1 MNEGNMKMIKKLIA
15 ILILV
20 FALACFAGCGA
31 GPAGEEYPGLEKL
44 IELTQPLA
52 ESYNEIAE
60 TAINNGWEYDD
71 ETVEQMDK
79 IATVIDTINEGIVA
93 PETFEEGQIEELIK
107 SAKELT
113 EELKEIKEKIS
124 VEYEIEGMTSTT
136 EN

>member
-1 MNEGNMKMIKKLIA
+1 MIKKLIA

>member
-1 MNEGNMKMIKKLIA
+1 MIKKIITL
-15 ILILV
+15 LVLV
-20 FALACFAGCGA
+20 FGLICFAACGA
-31 GPAGEEYPGLEKL
+31 GLPGEEYPGLEKL

-71 ETVEQMDK
+71 ETVDQMDK

>member
-1 MNEGNMKMIKKLIA
+1 MIKKLIA

-79 IATVIDTINEGIVA
+79 IATVIDTINAGIVA
-93 PETFEEGQIEELIK
+93 PDTFEEGQIEELTK

-113 EELKEIKEKIS
+113 EELKEIKKKIS
-124 VEYEIEGMTSTT
+124 EEYEIEGMTITDGT
-136 EN
+136 AE